1 MAKVRVDVLLKDGT
15 DETAFINDVTN
26 NDEVDLNNR
35 LPSSPT
41 LVVLD
46 VEESYFDTLRSHSSV
61 VSVEVEPVA
70 HSPLTYP
77 DKPSKY
83 TVISKAIVVLVLVV
97 QVFVETTIF
106 HINIILILI
115 L

>member
-1 MAKVRVDVLLKDGT
+1 MAKVRVDVLLVDGT
-15 DETAFINDVTN
+15 DETAFINDVTS

-35 LPSSPT
+35 LPSSST

-70 HSPLTYP
+70 KAPLTYP
-77 DKPSKY
+77 DKPSLY
-83 TVISKAIVVLVLVV
+83 SSTGKAIGG
-97 QVFVETTIF
+97 TSTG
-106 HINIILILI
+106 
-115 L
+115 